1 MRRKI
6 DVPGMPLVGGAV
18 RKRVTIRDV
27 ARDAEVSTSTVS
39 RYLNHSGNVDQQTAG
54 RIALAMERL
63 RYVPSIAAQSLR
75 MRASRIVLLVVPDIC
90 NPFYS
95 LMAKTVQKLLG
106 DRGYVMALYDSNE
119 SMEERESIRVA
130 RQMYASGILLG
141 SIDVKKEVI
150 ADLQNANIPT
160 VGLNAY
166 REYPFDTVHVHGS
179 EGSYLA
185 VRHLIALGHRCIGF
199 AGGTPHSMIADSRRE
214 GFERAM
220 HEAGIPIDPKNV
232 IEIGFSQS
240 DGYAA
245 GRYFAKLNVLP
256 TAICCANDQVALG
269 LLAAMQEHGVHIPQQ
284 LSVTGMDDIP
294 YARISSPSLTSVTND
309 SVAFA
314 REGVR
319 MLFERIEGLV
329 TGEPRDVVVRHE
341 LIVRS
346 SVSVPR
352 ERYKDS

>member
-63 RYVPSIAAQSLR
+63 RYVPSIAAQPLR

-119 SMEERESIRVA
+119 SMEEWESIRVA

-141 SIDVKKEVI
+141 SVDVKKEVI

-245 GRYFAKLNVLP
+245 GRYFAKLDVLP
-256 TAICCANDQVALG
+256 PAICCANDQVALG

>member
-63 RYVPSIAAQSLR
+63 RYVPSIAAQPLR

-119 SMEERESIRVA
+119 SMEEWESIRVA

-141 SIDVKKEVI
+141 SVDVKKEVI

-185 VRHLIALGHRCIGF
+185 VRHLIALVHRCIGF

-245 GRYFAKLNVLP
+245 GRYFAKLDVLP

>member
-119 SMEERESIRVA
+119 SMEEWESIRVA

-141 SIDVKKEVI
+141 SVDVKKEVI

-245 GRYFAKLNVLP
+245 GRYFAKLDVLP

-294 YARISSPSLTSVTND
+294 YARISGPSLTSVTND

>member
-1 MRRKI
+1 M
-6 DVPGMPLVGGAV
+6 PGMLQADGGV
-18 RKRVTIRDV
+18 KHRVTIRDV
-27 ARDAEVSTSTVS
+27 AKEAGVSTSTVS
-39 RYLNHSGNVDQQTAG
+39 RYLNHAGNVDQNTAA
-54 RIALAMERL
+54 RIAMAMEKL

-75 MRASRIVLLVVPDIC
+75 MRASRIILLVVPDIC

-95 LMAKTVQKLLG
+95 QMARTVQGLLG
-106 DRGYVMALYDSNE
+106 DKGYVMALYDSNE
-119 SMEERESIRVA
+119 SVHELESIRVA

-141 SIDVKKEVI
+141 SIDIKKAVI
-150 ADLQNANIPT
+150 DELRSANIPT

-166 REYPFDTVHVHGS
+166 QEYPFDTVHVHGS

-185 VRHLIALGHRCIGF
+185 VRHLIALGHRHIGF
-199 AGGTPHSMIADSRRE
+199 AGGTPHSMIANSRRE

-220 HEAGIPIDPKNV
+220 HEAGVPIEPRNV

-240 DGYAA
+240 DGYVA
-245 GRYFAKLNVLP
+245 GRYFAKLETLP

-269 LLAAMQEHGVHIPQQ
+269 LLAAMQERGVRIPEQV
-284 LSVTGMDDIP
+284 SVTGMDDIP
-294 YARISSPSLTSVTND
+294 YARISNPSLTSVTND

-319 MLFERIEGLV
+319 MLFERIEGVV
-329 TGEPRDVVVRHE
+329 TSGPRDVVIRHE

-352 ERYKDS
+352 EA

>member
-63 RYVPSIAAQSLR
+63 RYVPSIAAQPLR

-119 SMEERESIRVA
+119 SMEEWESIRVA

-141 SIDVKKEVI
+141 SVDVKKEVI

-245 GRYFAKLNVLP
+245 GRYFAKLDVLP

>member
-119 SMEERESIRVA
+119 SMEEWESIRVA

-141 SIDVKKEVI
+141 SVDVKKEVI

-245 GRYFAKLNVLP
+245 GRYFAKLDVLP

-319 MLFERIEGLV
+319 MLFERTEGLV

>member
-119 SMEERESIRVA
+119 SMEEWESIRVA

-141 SIDVKKEVI
+141 SVDVKKEVI

-245 GRYFAKLNVLP
+245 GRYFAKLDVLP

>member
-1 MRRKI
+1 
-6 DVPGMPLVGGAV
+6 
-18 RKRVTIRDV
+18 
-27 ARDAEVSTSTVS
+27 
-39 RYLNHSGNVDQQTAG
+39 
-54 RIALAMERL
+54 
-63 RYVPSIAAQSLR
+63 
-75 MRASRIVLLVVPDIC
+75 
-90 NPFYS
+90 
-95 LMAKTVQKLLG
+95 MAKTVQKLLG

-185 VRHLIALGHRCIGF
+185 VRHLTALGHRCIGF

-245 GRYFAKLNVLP
+245 GRYFAKLDVLP

>member
-6 DVPGMPLVGGAV
+6 NVPGMPLVGGAV

-119 SMEERESIRVA
+119 SMEEWESIRVA

-141 SIDVKKEVI
+141 SVDVKKEVI

-245 GRYFAKLNVLP
+245 GRYFAKLDVLP